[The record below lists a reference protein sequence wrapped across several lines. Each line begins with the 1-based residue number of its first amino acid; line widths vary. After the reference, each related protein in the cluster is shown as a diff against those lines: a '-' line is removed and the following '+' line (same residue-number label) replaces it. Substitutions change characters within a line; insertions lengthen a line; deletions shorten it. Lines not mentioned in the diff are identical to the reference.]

1 MQEQIDQIKGLR
13 DYAHASEIVKG
24 FYNRHHKLQTYNYV
38 KTKKE
43 EFYPL
48 RKFKVSP
55 SQMCSIIEETFDDSD
70 PDFENG
76 SQVYH
81 NILAAEGCRIV
92 FPDKDYM
99 HLIGFIHDLGK
110 IIMNKD
116 LYGLESWSVVGD
128 MFPVGCKFSEK
139 IIYPEYLVE
148 NPDFTDKIYSTEL
161 GIYEDKCGFDKMT
174 FSFSHDEIIY
184 QFLVQNCRGKVPIPY
199 DGLYCAR
206 YHSFYPWHQHQAYSR
221 FASEKDWELLPQL
234 RLFQTCDLYTKT
246 IQFDKSNMKA
256 YLDYYF
262 GLWEK
267 YIGPLD
273 ELYDI

>member
-1 MQEQIDQIKGLR
+1 MQEDINLITGLR
-13 DYAHASEIVKG
+13 DYAHASEIVKN
-24 FYNRHHKLQTYNYV
+24 FYKRHHKLQTFDYV
-38 KTKKE
+38 QKKKE

-55 SQMCSIIEETFDDSD
+55 NQMCSIIEETYDDSD

-76 SQVYH
+76 SQVHH
-81 NILAAEGCRIV
+81 NILTAEGCKIV

-110 IIMNKD
+110 VVMYKD

-128 MFPVGCKFSEK
+128 MYPVGCKFSDK
-139 IIYPEYLVE
+139 IVYSEYLLD
-148 NPDFTDKIYSTEL
+148 NPDFSHEVYSTEL
-161 GIYEDKCGFDKMT
+161 GIYNKNCGFDNLN

-184 QFLVQNCRGKVPIPY
+184 QFLLQNSSGSSAIPY

-206 YHSFYPWHQHQAYSR
+206 YHSFYPWHQHQAYSEL
-221 FASEKDWELLPQL
+221 ASSTDWELLSQL
-234 RLFQTCDLYTKT
+234 KLFQSCDLYTKT
-246 IQFDKSNMKA
+246 IQFDKSNMQG
-256 YLDYYF
+256 YLNYYLS
-262 GLWEK
+262 LWEK

-273 ELYDI
+273 KLYDL